1 MAILTKAPRGTQDVL
16 PADSYRWQVV
26 EDIIRETARLYG
38 FKEIRFPTFEHTELY
53 QRSVGDTTDVVQKE
67 MYTFLDKG
75 DRSITLRPEGTA
87 GTVRAMIEHGL
98 LGGVLPVKAYYLT
111 SCFRYEKPQA
121 GRLREFHQFGAEL
134 FGAASPTADA
144 EMIALASEI
153 FKMLGVKGLRLAIN
167 SIGCPTCRASYHQ
180 ALTEYFSARKE
191 ELCATCRERL
201 ATNPMRILDCKS
213 PVCSGIAAGAPVILD
228 FLCDECKE
236 HFEGVKARLSDLEIP
251 YTVDPGIVRG
261 LDYYTK
267 TVFEFISDDIGA
279 QGTVCGGGRY
289 DGLVAELGGAST
301 PALGFGMGLERLL
314 LLLQA
319 QGIELPEPRPCE
331 LYLVSIGEAANRLAL
346 ALTNALRKE
355 GFYVDC
361 DQMGRSV
368 KAQMK
373 YADKLGSVYTLVL
386 GEDELQSGKAQ
397 LKQMDTGETR
407 QVELSASALSEVLYQ
422 AGTDRLN
429 DALADWFPQE

>member
-153 FKMLGVKGLRLAIN
+153 FKMLGVTGLRLAIN

-289 DGLVAELGGAST
+289 DGLVAELGGAPT

-331 LYLVSIGEAANRLAL
+331 LYLVSIGEAANRRAL

-407 QVELSASALSEVLYQ
+407 QVELSAAALSEVLYQ